1 MAMMDIQSERLHETS
16 KPVIL
21 FEMKNP
27 LFCMAILHSLG
38 VLCAVPAFAQGNL
51 TVYADRLSNGFQ
63 DWSWGTRSLTNLET
77 VHSGTCSISASL
89 KYWEAVSLAHS
100 DMSTALYGS
109 LSFWMNGGA
118 KGGQVIAVQGVL
130 SGTAQTTYRLPAL
143 AANTWKQFTI
153 PLSSLGVAD
162 KTDFDRFWFQLT
174 SSGTT
179 NTFYIDDVQLV
190 AKPPQSSTTISIAAD
205 RTVRSVDARWFGMN
219 TAVWDSEL
227 DTTETAAALK
237 DMGTLILRFPGGSL
251 SDEYYWS
258 KGTTGTNTWKWSTSF
273 AGFAHLATNIGVQA
287 CITVNYGTSTA
298 EDAAAW
304 VANANVTHKYG
315 FKYWEIGNENYGSW
329 ESDTNAN
336 PHDPYT
342 YANRAADYIQKMKAV
357 DPGIKIGV
365 VVVTGED
372 SYANDTSHPVTN
384 PRTGKTHNGWT
395 PVLLSQ
401 LKSLSVKPDF
411 LIYHRYAQNA
421 GGESDTTLLQSPL
434 SWANDAADLR
444 QQITDYYGTEGGD
457 IELLCTENNSVSSD
471 PGKQTTSLVNALFMA
486 DSFCQLMQT
495 EFNGLFWWDLR
506 NGQSTGNNNDPAL
519 YGWRLYGDY
528 GVMIGKT
535 NRYPTYY
542 SAKILSLFQR
552 PGDTVIPATS
562 DNPILSAYAVR
573 KADGSVGIL
582 VINKDP
588 TNAIQAQLQLTGFS
602 PQPRYGAYSYGMPQ
616 DMAAEEGR
624 GDAGILK
631 TNLNGAGGQFTNEFA
646 PYSLTLLTFI
656 PTSPSLSAEMNSAT
670 VIITLH
676 GQTGVRYVLQN
687 STNLTDWSSITTNTL
702 ASEKWSVTNGCG
714 LTQQYWR
721 AVWLP

>member
-1 MAMMDIQSERLHETS
+1 MIDIGNVHLHGAFE
-16 KPVIL
+16 PIIL
-21 FEMKNP
+21 SEMKSP
-27 LFCMAILHSLG
+27 FSCLTILPVLWVFCA
-38 VLCAVPAFAQGNL
+38 APAFAQGDL
-51 TVYADRLSNGFQ
+51 VVYADHLSNGFQ
-63 DWSWGTRSLTNLET
+63 DWSWGTRSLTNSET
-77 VHSGTCSISASL
+77 VHSGVYSIRASL
-89 KYWEAVSLAHS
+89 NYWEAVSLAHS

-109 LSFWMNGGA
+109 LSFWMNGGT
-118 KGGQVIAVQGVL
+118 KGGQVVAVQGVL
-130 SGTAQTTYRLPAL
+130 SGTAQTAYRLTAL
-143 AANTWKQFTI
+143 PANTWKQFTI

-179 NTFYIDDVQLV
+179 NPFYIDDIQLV
-190 AKPPQSSTTISIAAD
+190 AKPIQASTTISIAAGQ
-205 RTVRSVDARWFGMN
+205 TVRPVDARWFGMN
-219 TAVWDSEL
+219 AAVWDSEL

-251 SDEYYWS
+251 SDQYYWS
-258 KGTTGTNTWKWSTSF
+258 KGTSGTNTWKWSTSF
-273 AGFAHLATNIGVQA
+273 ADFAHLATNIGAQA

-304 VANANVTHKYG
+304 VASANVTHQYG

-329 ESDTNAN
+329 ESDANTN

-357 DPGIKIGV
+357 DPEIKVGV

-372 SYANDTSHPVTN
+372 DYANYTNHPVTN
-384 PRTGKTHNGWT
+384 PRTGETHNGWT
-395 PVLLSQ
+395 PVLLNQ

-411 LIYHRYAQNA
+411 LVYHRYAQNA
-421 GGESDTTLLQSPL
+421 GGESDTTLLQSSS

-444 QQITDYYGTEGGD
+444 QQMTDYFGTEGGD
-457 IELLCTENNSVSSD
+457 IELLCTENNSVSSG

-495 EFNGLFWWDLR
+495 EFNGFFWWDLR
-506 NGQSTGNNNDPAL
+506 NGQSTGNNNDSAL

-535 NRYPTYY
+535 NYYPTYY
-542 SAKILSLFQR
+542 SAKMLSLFQR
-552 PGDTVIPATS
+552 PGDAVVATAS

-573 KADGSVGIL
+573 KTNGGVGIL

-588 TNAIQAQLQLTGFS
+588 TNTIKAQLQLTGFS
-602 PQPRYGAYSYGMPQ
+602 PQSSYGLFSYGIPQ
-616 DMAAEEGR
+616 DVAGESGV
-624 GDAGILK
+624 GDAGILQ
-631 TNLNGAGGQFTNEFA
+631 TNMSGAGTQFTNEFA
-646 PYSLTLLTFI
+646 PYSLTLLNFY
-656 PTSPSLSAEMNSAT
+656 PTAPSLSAGVDLMTNLI
-670 VIITLH
+670 VTLH
-676 GQTGVRYVLQN
+676 GQNGVRYVLQN
-687 STNLTDWSSITTNTL
+687 GTNLVDWSSAATNTL
-702 ASEKWSVTNGCG
+702 ISETWSMTNECG
-714 LTQQYWR
+714 LKRQFWR